1 MVRLRQPVRVATV
14 MSLIAAGAMSAVG
27 AEAAPVPTVA
37 SATSASAKAGPVAR
51 AEAIEIATAHIKG
64 HPGDYRLTKSD
75 VDELTVA
82 SAYVS
87 EDSGV
92 THVTLSQRQRGLEVF
107 GAYATVNVAADG
119 EVLFVGESL
128 VGGLADTSGRTDLDA
143 VAAARSASER
153 LDIGRPRGVRVTSQP
168 KGQSRKTVLSGGGV
182 SDDPIPARVGWQPTA
197 DGLRM
202 AWQLVLDDPD
212 NASLWN
218 TTVDAQTG
226 GVLKVEDWTSHD
238 TVTDLSHRLGRSA
251 PAGSPR
257 VATEARRAM
266 DGSPDPVEDGATYRV
281 VTGESPLEGPRAL
294 VSNPADSTASP
305 HGWHDTDGEPGAE
318 HTTTDGNNVAAYLD
332 ENGDNNRDQTWVVD
346 GGEDLTFDAEAD
358 LDGHAQNYRDAAV
371 TNLFYWNNI
380 VHDIA
385 YGYGFDEAA
394 GNFSANNYGRGG
406 AGGDAVLAEA
416 ADGAGVNNANFAS
429 PAVDGSEQP
438 RMQMYLWPGDQFGA
452 QNQVVVDGV
461 GSFDASWS
469 RFAPAPTSEGVT
481 ADTLVHGGTGCD
493 AGQYP
498 QTLPSQPWTAV
509 VDSGSNPESMCTF
522 QQRGQVAQ
530 ELGAAAVIVAVA
542 SEDLVVVDGP
552 LSGPRVEIPMVSV
565 TQSDGATIKASAGDV
580 AVTVRQHP
588 DHPGIRDGDLDAGII
603 VHEYAHGISTRLT
616 GGPTVNCL
624 GGDEQAGEGWS
635 DFLALAMLLD
645 PAVDDPDGPRG
656 VGGYVTYGTD
666 RHSAGIRPAPYS
678 RDMTIQP
685 FTYDSIKTKGWLD
698 GSTLKAPHGIG
709 HGWAAVLW
717 DMTWDLIDKHGF
729 NPDVYDEWSTG
740 GNNRAIQYVIEGLK
754 FQGCYPGLL
763 DSRDGIIAAADEL
776 SDGDDTCTIWSAFA
790 RRGLGFSATQGSS
803 FDRDD
808 NQEAFDTHPDC
819 RAGFEGLAAEP
830 ALNLATAGSAQSVE
844 FSIGGDEG
852 LDVLAG
858 SPYSRQVNC
867 RTLAVEDPRAEQ
879 ITPRPLPEETVPA
892 GKGLSF
898 DAATG
903 RYTYGWK
910 TLKEW
915 GRTCREL
922 VVTRTDGV
930 QHRAFFEFA
939 AQGAAHPVSGH
950 VRDADGAAVANA
962 TVRIDATN
970 VAPVTTD
977 AEGSYIFASVPKG
990 THTATAVAVGG
1001 CSDPLSQQVVV
1012 DEPTTLDFSL
1022 PRCKVRRV
1030 STAAD
1035 GTEGNLDASG
1045 PSVSGDG
1052 RYVAFYSPATTL
1064 VPGDGN
1070 GRRDVFVA
1078 DRTTGV
1084 VERASVASDGT
1095 EGNDTSTL
1103 VSLSA
1108 DGRYV
1113 AYDSLSTNLVGDD
1126 SNDTS
1131 DIFLRDREI
1140 GTTERVSVAS
1150 DGTEA
1155 NAHSDRPAVSGD
1167 GRYVAFDS
1175 SATNLVPGDTNGRPD
1190 VFVRDRVTGAI
1201 EMVSVTAAGAGGNG
1215 LSYAASISSD
1225 GRYVAYYSSATN
1237 LVADDTNRAQDVF
1250 VRDRQTGTTER
1261 VSLGADGVQSN
1272 AGSMFPSLSSDGRF
1286 VVFNSVASNLAPGD
1300 SNGTSDVFLHDRQ
1313 SGKTERVSVSR
1324 DGTEGDGFSSQ
1335 ASVSDDGRRVVFES
1349 LATTLV
1355 ADDANGRRDVF
1366 VRDRVSGTTELLSAS
1381 GDGTHGDATS
1391 DSVDIS
1397 ADGRYAAFRS
1407 YAANLVRG
1415 DTNGLADIFL
1425 RELGQ

>member
-14 MSLIAAGAMSAVG
+14 MGLVVAGAMSAVG
-27 AEAAPVPTVA
+27 AQAAPA
-37 SATSASAKAGPVAR
+37 PVAGTSTTIAGADPVDR
-51 AEAIEIATAHIKG
+51 AEAIEIALADVKG
-64 HPGDYRLTKSD
+64 HPGRYRLTAGD
-75 VDELTVA
+75 VADLAVA
-82 SAYVS
+82 GAYVS

-92 THVTLSQRQRGLEVF
+92 THVTLSQRKRGLEVF
-107 GAYATVNVAADG
+107 GAYATVNVASDG

-128 VGGLADTSGRTDLDA
+128 VGGLADSSGRADLGA
-143 VAAARSASER
+143 AEAARSASER
-153 LDIGRPRGVRVTSQP
+153 LDVGSPRGVRVTSQP
-168 KGQSRKTVLSGGGV
+168 RGQARKTVLSGGEV
-182 SDDPIPARVGWQPTA
+182 SEDPIPARLGWQPTA

-218 TTVDAQTG
+218 TAVDAETG

-238 TVTDLSHRLGRSA
+238 TMTDLSHRLGRSA
-251 PAGSPR
+251 RTATTAAGSI
-257 VATEARRAM
+257 E
-266 DGSPDPVEDGATYRV
+266 GSPDPVEDGATYRV
-281 VTGESPLEGPRAL
+281 VTRESPSEGPRTL
-294 VSNPADSTASP
+294 VSNPADATASP
-305 HGWHDTDGEPGAE
+305 HGWHDLDGAPGAE
-318 HTTTDGNNVAAYLD
+318 HTTTAGNNVTAYLD
-332 ENGDNNRDQTWVVD
+332 ENGDDRPDSERAVD
-346 GGEDLTFDAEAD
+346 GGDDLTFDADAD

-380 VHDIA
+380 VHDVA

-394 GNFSANNYGRGG
+394 GNFSANTYGRGG

-416 ADGAGVNNANFAS
+416 ADGGGIDNANFAS
-429 PAVDGSEQP
+429 PAVDGSQQP

-469 RFAPAPTSEGVT
+469 RFAPAPTAEGT
-481 ADTLVHGGTGCD
+481 RAGTLVHGGTGCD

-498 QTLPSQPWTAV
+498 STLPSQPWTAV
-509 VDSGSNPESMCTF
+509 VDSGSDPESMCTF

-530 ELGAAAVIVAVA
+530 ELGAAAVVVAVA

-552 LSGPRVEIPMVSV
+552 LSGPSVEIPMVSV
-565 TQSDGATIKASAGDV
+565 TRTDGDAIEAATGEV

-603 VHEYAHGISTRLT
+603 IHEYAHGISTRLT

-635 DFLALAMLLD
+635 DFLAMAMLLD

-656 VGGYVTYGTD
+656 MGSYVTYGAD

-678 RDMTIQP
+678 RDMRIQP
-685 FTYDSIKTKGWLD
+685 FTYDSIKTKGWID
-698 GSTLKAPHGIG
+698 GTTLKAPHGIG

-740 GNNRAIQYVIEGLK
+740 GNNRAIQYVIDGLK

-776 SDGDDTCTIWSAFA
+776 SDGEDTCTIWNAFA
-790 RRGLGFSATQGSS
+790 RRGLGYSATQGSS

-808 NQEAFDTHPDC
+808 NREAFDTHPDC
-819 RAGFEGLAAEP
+819 RTGFEGLAAEP
-830 ALNLATAGSAQSVE
+830 ALNLATAGSALSAE
-844 FSIGGDEG
+844 FVLGGDKG

-858 SPYSRQVNC
+858 TPYSRQVNC

-879 ITPRPLPEETVPA
+879 ITPRPLPEKTVPA
-892 GKGLSF
+892 GNGLSY
-898 DAATG
+898 DETTG

-910 TLKEW
+910 TMKEW

-922 VVTRTDGV
+922 VVTRADGV

-977 AEGSYIFASVPKG
+977 AEGAYTFASVPKG
-990 THTATAVAVGG
+990 THTATAVAAGG
-1001 CSDPLSQQVVV
+1001 CSDPLSQQVSV
-1012 DEPTTLDFSL
+1012 DKPTTLDFSL
-1022 PRCKVRRV
+1022 PRCKLRRV
-1030 STAAD
+1030 SMAAD
-1035 GTEGNLDASG
+1035 GTEGNRDSSG
-1045 PSVSGDG
+1045 PSVSSDG
-1052 RYVAFYSPATTL
+1052 RYVAFYSPSSVL

-1070 GRRDVFVA
+1070 GTRDVFVT
-1078 DRTTGV
+1078 DRTTGE
-1084 VERASVASDGT
+1084 VERVSVASDGT
-1095 EGNDTSTL
+1095 EGNGTSTL

-1108 DGRYV
+1108 DGRYA
-1113 AYDSLSTNLVGDD
+1113 AYDSLASNLVAGDG
-1126 SNDTS
+1126 NDTT
-1131 DIFLRDREI
+1131 DIFLRDREA

-1150 DGTEA
+1150 DGTEG
-1155 NAHSDRPAVSGD
+1155 NAHSDRPVVSAD

-1175 SATNLVPGDTNGRPD
+1175 SASNLVPGDVNGLPD
-1190 VFVRDRVTGAI
+1190 VFVHDRVTGTT
-1201 EMVSVTAAGAGGNG
+1201 ELVSATVSGAGADS
-1215 LSYAASISSD
+1215 LSYAASISAD
-1225 GRYVAYYSSATN
+1225 GRFVAYYSSATN
-1237 LVADDTNRAQDVF
+1237 LVAGDTNRAQDVF

-1261 VSLGADGVQSN
+1261 VSLGNGGVQSN
-1272 AGSMFPSLSSDGRF
+1272 GNSMFPSLSSDGRF
-1286 VVFNSVASNLAPGD
+1286 VVFHSIASNLAPGD
-1300 SNGTSDVFLHDRQ
+1300 NNRTSDVFLHDRR
-1313 SGKTERVSVSR
+1313 SRTTERVSVSG
-1324 DGTEGDGFSSQ
+1324 DGTEGDGFSGQ
-1335 ASVSDDGRRVVFES
+1335 ASVSADGRRVVFES
-1349 LATTLV
+1349 LAANLV
-1355 ADDANGRRDVF
+1355 AGDTNDRRDVF
-1366 VRDRVSGTTELLSAS
+1366 VHDRSDGTTELLSAA
-1381 GDGTHGDATS
+1381 GDGTLGDATS
-1391 DSVDIS
+1391 DMVEIS

-1407 YAANLVRG
+1407 YAANLVRD
-1415 DTNGLADIFL
+1415 DTNDLADIFL
-1425 RELGQ
+1425 RELGG